1 MGLFDGLF
9 KPDLKKL
16 ERDKDVRGLIKALRD
31 EKDSFWAASAL
42 SRIGI
47 SSVEPLIAV
56 LKDPDRNV
64 RYHAIMALEMI
75 GDTRAVY
82 PLIAALRDTEY
93 EVRKKVTITLGKM
106 GDTRAVEP
114 LIAALRDSSDYDR
127 QDAAIALGE
136 MGDSKAVEPLIAA
149 LSDPD
154 YKVRQ
159 SAIIALGKIRDSK
172 AVEPLIA
179 ALEKYP
185 ADYDGHIFY
194 YDHPIKF
201 DNSLNCVVEALGE
214 IGDPRAVE
222 RLIAILKGPE
232 KVHPYFES
240 ATEFMSRDA
249 AEALVKIGSP
259 SIEPLCAVV
268 MDSKKGDVHELAAEA
283 LRKIWAKNREDNE

>member
-82 PLIAALRDTEY
+82 PLIAALRDPDY

-114 LIAALRDSSDYDR
+114 LIAAL
-127 QDAAIALGE
+127 
-136 MGDSKAVEPLIAA
+136 
-149 LSDPD
+149 SDPD
-154 YKVRQ
+154 HKVRQ
-159 SAIIALGKIRDSK
+159 SAIIALGKIGDSK